1 MLIQLCRHCWST
13 SIDQEWTMAMTDLTP
28 QSLLSSATIYL
39 YDISST
45 TLKSP
50 RASLFCY
57 DLNGP
62 CSTSRYLFSHTTYN
76 LNGLFCTISVNGL
89 CSTIA
94 VAGYGFAIS
103 TAPRT
108 SITILSI
115 RQCLHLLFY
124 LRSPI
129 CSESIEDH
137 WVSTWPM
144 LNVYNFIQLS
154 GLWHWMSLISCALQS
169 LYGFC

>member
-1 MLIQLCRHCWST
+1 
-13 SIDQEWTMAMTDLTP
+13 MAMTDLTP

-57 DLNGP
+57 NLNGP
-62 CSTSRYLFSHTTYN
+62 CSTSRYLFSHTTNN

-89 CSTIA
+89 CSIIA

-103 TAPRT
+103 TAPHLIYSTMSTFAVLFTFTYMFRVHRGPLGFH
-108 SITILSI
+108 ITYVKRL
-115 RQCLHLLFY
+115 
-124 LRSPI
+124 
-129 CSESIEDH
+129 
-137 WVSTWPM
+137 
-144 LNVYNFIQLS
+144 
-154 GLWHWMSLISCALQS
+154 
-169 LYGFC
+169 